1 MVQWFRHGIF
11 TAGDWG
17 SIPGQGTEI
26 PQVARHRQKKKKK
39 KKKNNL
45 PKRAGAVSPVTDLLL
60 PEAAV
65 DDAAA
70 QVVQP
75 LSLHDVVQD

>member
-26 PQVARHRQKKKKK
+26 PQVARHRQKKKKEKRKITYAHHRKFRKLK
-39 KKKNNL
+39 KYKNL
-45 PKRAGAVSPVTDLLL
+45 ILQR
-60 PEAAV
+60 
-65 DDAAA
+65 
-70 QVVQP
+70 
-75 LSLHDVVQD
+75 

>member
-1 MVQWFRHGIF
+1 MWLELQELCLETTRKC
-11 TAGDWG
+11 
-17 SIPGQGTEI
+17 P
-26 PQVARHRQKKKKK
+26 
-39 KKKNNL
+39 
-45 PKRAGAVSPVTDLLL
+45 RAGGGVSPVTDLLL

-70 QVVQP
+70 QVIQP